1 VKLQN
6 SFTVPAP
13 VERAWEVLLDLER
26 VAPCLPGAE
35 LDGGDGREFQGR
47 MAIKIGPVTSRYA
60 GTVRIEQADA
70 EARRAVMR
78 ASARDA
84 RGAGTAAATIATVM
98 HPVAEGT
105 RVEVET
111 EIQISGPAAQFGRG
125 VMQEVSSKLMG
136 RFAECLAAE
145 MALEPGATFEGS
157 RAGAARSAGVEEQ
170 DGAWSA
176 ERGAQWAAAPAERAP
191 TQLGGYD
198 ETPVGR
204 LPTGPAGDAALA
216 AVEAARAERERPP
229 RTRPSDDVLDLGEIS
244 RGAVLKR
251 LVPVAA
257 LVVAAIA
264 GALVWR
270 ARRQVTPPPG
280 LRRLSPARAGRRPWS
295 GRRPWPARGR
305 RRNGGTWRRVG
316 RALR

>member
-35 LDGGDGREFQGR
+35 LDPGDGDGREYAGR

-60 GTVRIEQADA
+60 GTVRIEEADA
-70 EARRAVMR
+70 DGHRAVMR
-78 ASARDA
+78 AQARDS
-84 RGAGTAAATIATVM
+84 RGAGTAAATIATEM
-98 HPVAEGT
+98 HPTAEGT
-105 RVEVET
+105 RVDVT
-111 EIQISGPAAQFGRG
+111 TDIQISGPAAQFGRG

-145 MALEPGATFEGS
+145 MAVGPAETGGGDVTTAPAAAGLTASGGS
-157 RAGAARSAGVEEQ
+157 

-176 ERGAQWAAAPAERAP
+176 ARGGQWAAAPGAQAP
-191 TQLGGYD
+191 TQPGGYD
-198 ETPVGR
+198 DTPVGR

-216 AVEAARAERERPP
+216 AAQAASAAPARPP
-229 RTRPSDDVLDLGEIS
+229 RARPSDDVLDLGEIS

-251 LVPVAA
+251 LVPAAA
-257 LVVAAIA
+257 LVGAAIA

-270 ARRQVTPPPG
+270 AQ
-280 LRRLSPARAGRRPWS
+280 
-295 GRRPWPARGR
+295 R
-305 RRNGGTWRRVG
+305 RR
-316 RALR
+316 